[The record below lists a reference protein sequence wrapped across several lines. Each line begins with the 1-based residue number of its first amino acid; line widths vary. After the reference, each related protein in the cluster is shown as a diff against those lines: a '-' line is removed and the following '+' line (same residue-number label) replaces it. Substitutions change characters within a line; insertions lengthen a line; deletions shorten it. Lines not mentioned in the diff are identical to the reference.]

1 MLEGNL
7 YSGRLAIVSMFCLK
21 EVAGGGMAGGGR
33 AYNPLLRYVTFSARL
48 LKVMTDWVQALV

>member
-21 EVAGGGMAGGGR
+21 GVAGGDGGGGR

>member
-21 EVAGGGMAGGGR
+21 GVAGGGWRGGR

>member
-21 EVAGGGMAGGGR
+21 GVAGGGDGGGGELIIR
-33 AYNPLLRYVTFSARL
+33 CYD
-48 LKVMTDWVQALV
+48 M